1 MDKPERLVS
10 TPAAALNRTIRMDS
24 YRFAPG
30 STPLLV
36 SMPHVGTHIPDD
48 LARRMTDGARG
59 VPDTD
64 WHVDRLYD
72 FLGGLGAAII
82 QATHSRY
89 VIDLNRPPDSAPLY
103 PGAANTGLCP
113 TEQFDGQ
120 PLYKAGETP
129 DDAEATERLQ
139 RYWRPYHDRLSAELQ
154 ALHARHGIALLF
166 EAHTIR
172 SRVPRLFEGRLPDI
186 NLGTADGKSCASDLA
201 ALLIETAG
209 EAEAYS
215 SVLNGRFK
223 GGYITRQYGRP
234 AAGVH
239 AVQLEL
245 AQLTYMDEDP
255 PYGFRED
262 LAVAIRPALKA
273 IVEAMIAW
281 RSRR

>member
-1 MDKPERLVS
+1 MDKAERLVS
-10 TPAAALNRTIRMDS
+10 TPAAGLNRAIRMDI
-24 YRFAPG
+24 YRFVPG

-36 SMPHVGTHIPDD
+36 SMPHVGTHIPDE

-64 WHVDRLYD
+64 WHVDRVYD

-113 TEQFDGQ
+113 AEQFDGR
-120 PLYKAGETP
+120 PIYKAGETP
-129 DDAEATERLQ
+129 ADAEVQDRLQ

-154 ALHARHGIALLF
+154 ALRARHGIALLF

-172 SRVPRLFEGRLPDI
+172 ARVPRLFEGRLPDI

-209 EAEAYS
+209 EAETYS

-234 AAGVH
+234 AEAVH

-245 AQLTYMDEDP
+245 VQLTYMDEDA

-273 IVEAMIAW
+273 IVDAMIGW
-281 RSRR
+281 GSRR